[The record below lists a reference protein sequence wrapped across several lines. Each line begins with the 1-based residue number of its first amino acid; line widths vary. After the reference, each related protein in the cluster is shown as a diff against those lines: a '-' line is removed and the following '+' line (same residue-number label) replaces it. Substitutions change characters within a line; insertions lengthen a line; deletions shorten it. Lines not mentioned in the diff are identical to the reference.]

1 VDIPSLPSHTSRSGS
16 PLPPSFSSASNLS
29 NTGSGSGGG
38 GGAGGGGGFLS
49 SRQLHQQQKLAMQHA
64 LENSSKGQCYSTN
77 YNKLLNA
84 ITRNRAEGNSR
95 RKGYITPGS
104 DWDIAA
110 AGREGD
116 YSPVHRSHASGTGSG
131 TGSGGTGNQSLTAS
145 VNAHL
150 GVKHS
155 ILAKELQATLND
167 YPTGEESDTIV
178 TVIAANPHISVIVDQ
193 AVKFAAGTELF
204 TIIVGPKVNVRLFV
218 FQRMILCFLVL
229 PAMYLIV
236 LYHLI

>member
-1 VDIPSLPSHTSRSGS
+1 MQLYHFNHEVDIPSLPSHTSRSGS

-38 GGAGGGGGFLS
+38 AGGGGGFLS
-49 SRQLHQQQKLAMQHA
+49 SRQLQQQQQLAMQHA

-110 AGREGD
+110 AARGGD
-116 YSPVHRSHASGTGSG
+116 YSPVSRSHASGTGSG
-131 TGSGGTGNQSLTAS
+131 TAGNGGTGNQSLTAS

-167 YPTGEESDTIV
+167 YPTGEESDTII

-218 FQRMILCFLVL
+218 FQHSFLCN
-229 PAMYLIV
+229 Y
-236 LYHLI
+236 